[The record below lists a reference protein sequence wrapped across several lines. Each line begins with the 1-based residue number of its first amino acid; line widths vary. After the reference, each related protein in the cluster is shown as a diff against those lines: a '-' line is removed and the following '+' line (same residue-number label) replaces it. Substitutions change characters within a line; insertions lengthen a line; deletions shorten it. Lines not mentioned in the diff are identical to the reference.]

1 MEEAP
6 TRRILIARK
15 PVGMLVLYDGGS
27 LVFVKMID
35 RILVSFVIEFF
46 FAFASVCVDDVLHE
60 SRVSSRS
67 HQLSQK
73 AFDIGRGGRT
83 LLFFS

>member
-27 LVFVKMID
+27 LVFVKID